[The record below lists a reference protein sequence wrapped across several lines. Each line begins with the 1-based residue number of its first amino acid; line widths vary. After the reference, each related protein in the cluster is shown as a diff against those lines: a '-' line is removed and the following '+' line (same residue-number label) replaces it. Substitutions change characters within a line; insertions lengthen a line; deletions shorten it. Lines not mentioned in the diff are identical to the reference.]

1 MRKAFVLLMLFGLHA
16 SVLAYPISPAP
27 VEELMPESDLIV
39 VGTLRGVTEY
49 TADGVDYGEGRIDV
63 SEVIW
68 GGVAPGDSLLLRWQN
83 SSAIVC
89 PRIGQK
95 HNAHAE
101 GIWLLTRDGEA
112 VRADNPGRFVGLS
125 ERGKVEAALRNSPV
139 VLRSESYWVKPG
151 EPMRFS
157 VVYRNTSNVPRA
169 FPGLAFE
176 GGSIHLSPGSRLAVS
191 VTLCDGELYAVPR
204 LSGRVARDPTLA
216 PVTIPPRGEHRV
228 TLDLREM
235 IVKEPAEKDSFT
247 IYLKFDSLPRTNV
260 IDFYVSES
268 HSLRPFPPPPAPS
281 VGPVS
286 VVSIR
291 FEPSDRVGLAPFT
304 RAGIVAFVALLLFPI
319 FYRLRAAR
327 LARALQGRLKW
338 QI

>member
-16 SVLAYPISPAP
+16 SVQAYPIAPSP
-27 VEELMPESDLIV
+27 VEELVPGSDFIV

-68 GGVAPGDSLLLRWQN
+68 GGVASGDLLLLRWQN

-89 PRIGQK
+89 PRIEQK
-95 HNAHAE
+95 HNAHEE

-112 VRADNPGRFVGLS
+112 VRANNPGRFVGLS

-169 FPGLAFE
+169 FPGLVFE
-176 GGSIHLSPGSRLAVS
+176 GGSIHLSPGSRLSVS
-191 VTLCDGELYAVPR
+191 VTLCDGEAYVVPR
-204 LSGRVARDPTLA
+204 MSGRVVRDTTLA
-216 PVTIPPRGEHRV
+216 PVTVPPRGEHRV
-228 TLDLREM
+228 ALDLREM
-235 IVKEPAEKDSFT
+235 IVKEPAEKDSLT
-247 IYLKFDSLPRTNV
+247 INLKFDGLPRTNV
-260 IDFYVSES
+260 LDFYVSEP
-268 HSLRPFPPPPAPS
+268 HSLRPSPPLPAPS
-281 VGPVS
+281 VDPVS

-291 FEPSDRVGLAPFT
+291 FEPSDRAGLTPLT
-304 RAGIVAFVALLLFPI
+304 RAAIVALVALLLFPF
-319 FYRLRAAR
+319 FYKLRSALAGAR
-327 LARALQGRLKW
+327 LARIIRGT
-338 QI
+338 